1 MIIKVDINQNIIEEL
16 NIYAKELNEKKDNL
30 IEKAIEKY
38 FDLLD
43 EKIADKRL
51 KELENG
57 KINTIKA
64 EKVFEELGIW
74 VLI

>member
-16 NIYAKELNEKKDNL
+16 NMYAKELNEKKDNL

-43 EKIADKRL
+43 EQIAEKRL

-64 EKVFEELGIW
+64 EKVFEELGI
-74 VLI
+74 